1 VQIFSQAEMKQRTEK
16 LRQEMDR
23 LGISCAVVTSFHSAY
38 YLSGFFQIPW
48 STWRL
53 FATIVPLKGE
63 PTLVAALLEDDRAK
77 ELSWIPDVKTYIDEK
92 NSKRSMARLIGD
104 VLREK
109 GITNTKVGVE
119 EATIPVALLKYL
131 QEAAPGCEFVDIS
144 DSLDTLRLVKSEEEI
159 ELTRKIS
166 DIAEVGVKAF
176 MDRLEEGVSEVELS
190 LASVEVMEKEH
201 TRMFPGLESF
211 GTIAPIN
218 SGLKTL
224 TCHAVSSDRK
234 IQKGELISMN
244 MLPAVMLYCAHLER
258 SLVLGNM
265 PEVIKKPFEAYVKAR
280 EAGLEM
286 MKPGARCSDVE
297 RAVAD
302 VFVKAGYTEY
312 KAAKMGCTGHSFG
325 IMGTFWGREENG
337 EINLYN
343 DKTIIGENMIF
354 SLEPGLYVPGV
365 GAIRHN
371 DTVLITKDGNELLT
385 EYDRGMINVRK

>member
-1 VQIFSQAEMKQRTEK
+1 MQIFSQAEMKQRTEK

-23 LGISCAVVTSFHSAY
+23 LGIICAVVTSFHSAY
-38 YLSGFFQIPW
+38 YLSGSFQLPW
-48 STWRL
+48 SSWRM

-63 PTLVAALLEDDRAK
+63 PTLVTNLIEDDRAK
-77 ELSWIPDVKTYIDEK
+77 EQSWISDVRTYIDEE
-92 NSKRSMARLIGD
+92 NSKRSMARLIGE

-109 GITNTKVGVE
+109 GIANTKVGVE
-119 EATIPVALLKYL
+119 EDTIPVVLLKYL
-131 QEAAPGCEFVDIS
+131 QEVAPGCEFVDIS
-144 DSLDTLRLVKSEEEI
+144 DRLDTLRLVKSEEEV

-166 DIAEVGVKAF
+166 DLAEIGVKAF
-176 MDRLEEGVSEVELS
+176 MDRLEEGVSEIELS
-190 LASVEVMEKEH
+190 LASVEAMEREH
-201 TRMFPGLESF
+201 IRMFPGMESF
-211 GTIAPIN
+211 GIMATVN

-258 SLVLGNM
+258 TLVLGDI
-265 PEVIKKPFEAYVKAR
+265 PEVIKKPFETYLKAR

-286 MKPGARCSDVE
+286 MKPGVRCSDVE
-297 RAVAD
+297 RAAAD

-325 IMGTFWGREENG
+325 IMGPLWGREENG

-343 DKTIIGENMIF
+343 DRTIIRENMIF
-354 SLEPGLYVPGV
+354 SLEPSLSVPGV
-365 GAIRHN
+365 GGIRHN
-371 DTVLITKDGNELLT
+371 DTVLITKDGNEFLT